1 MLFSLELS
9 AIPPW
14 LPPPRTHEAVWVTDP
29 EVRLSR
35 WTHPSEHKHPPCLL
49 SYSFSPPGFKK
60 PGNPDVS
67 SHLHLRLTPSS
78 PSSSSTT
85 TTTTITTITTT
96 TATPTILVCTP
107 QNLLQRRVHL
117 SALKRT
123 CPPPTNQ
130 PTNQPTNNRSF
141 VHPAYD
147 QTTPSRYIFLVP
159 RSSRLLS
166 TSCL

>member
-1 MLFSLELS
+1 VLFSLELS

-29 EVRLSR
+29 EVDFRGGLTRPSTS
-35 WTHPSEHKHPPCLL
+35 THLAFCLTL
-49 SYSFSPPGFKK
+49 SPPLGSRSLET
-60 PGNPDVS
+60 PDVS

-147 QTTPSRYIFLVP
+147 QTTPSRYIFLVL